1 MLHHSLRRI
10 SKATEGAQVHESSV
24 HMSFYESLLDMEVLL
39 TAASVCRQNVKGWN
53 LFQYRAGLQPFRNE
67 NKGRSPWLLGGHDH
81 HRPDSRDPCVYMS
94 VCILKY
100 FIFVCT

>member
-53 LFQYRAGLQPFRNE
+53 LFQYRAGLPPFRNE
-67 NKGRSPWLLGGHDH
+67 NKGRSPWLLGVMTTTGLYI
-81 HRPDSRDPCVYMS
+81 CVY
-94 VCILKY
+94 VCVYLK
-100 FIFVCT
+100 IFYICVYIQE